1 MPPLN
6 ILLKPASS
14 GCGLDC
20 AYCFYADEAR
30 RRQAPDRG
38 VMPEEVSRALIE
50 KALGAAEGYIAFLFQ
65 GGEPMLAGL
74 DFYRAF
80 VAQVREAAP
89 QGLAVRYA
97 IQTNGLLLDREW
109 CRFFRENH
117 FLTGLSLDGNRA
129 CHDRFRRDRAG
140 KGTYD
145 RALRGAGLLERAGVE
160 YNVLTVVTGHLAR
173 HTQAAFSALCRAGF
187 RFQQYIPCLDPLGE
201 EWGGRDYSLSPE
213 QYGEFLKTLFDL
225 WYRELERGQY
235 YSIRYFDNLVW
246 MLEGRQPEQCAMR
259 GRCSAQYVVE
269 ADGSVYPCDFYCLDE
284 YCLGDIRRDSW
295 AELDRAREAMG
306 FLQRSARVPEEC
318 RRCQWHPLCRNGCR
332 RERLEDG
339 AGRNVYC
346 RAYADFFACALP
358 RLGRVRGLL
367 RRDGIQF

>member
-80 VAQVREAAP
+80 VARVREAAP

-201 EWGGRDYSLSPE
+201 ERGGRDYSLSPE

-225 WYRELERGQY
+225 WYRELEQ
-235 YSIRYFDNLVW
+235 I
-246 MLEGRQPEQCAMR
+246 GRAH
-259 GRCSAQYVVE
+259 V
-269 ADGSVYPCDFYCLDE
+269 
-284 YCLGDIRRDSW
+284 
-295 AELDRAREAMG
+295 
-306 FLQRSARVPEEC
+306 
-318 RRCQWHPLCRNGCR
+318 
-332 RERLEDG
+332 
-339 AGRNVYC
+339 
-346 RAYADFFACALP
+346 
-358 RLGRVRGLL
+358 
-367 RRDGIQF
+367 